1 VYVGGLTDVEVGEK
15 KDRIDDAVCATKA
28 SLEEGV
34 VAGGGITYIA
44 ILEHVEKPVF
54 SSQSQQIGFEIV
66 MDAITDPFKQICE
79 NAGLN
84 SNDMIEAISLTEYPT
99 GINVKSGELCDMIES
114 GIIDPA
120 KVTRVALENAAS
132 VACSILTCEVVVYE
146 NEGGQA

>member
-1 VYVGGLTDVEVGEK
+1 
-15 KDRIDDAVCATKA
+15 
-28 SLEEGV
+28 
-34 VAGGGITYIA
+34 
-44 ILEHVEKPVF
+44 
-54 SSQSQQIGFEIV
+54 
-66 MDAITDPFKQICE
+66 
-79 NAGLN
+79 
-84 SNDMIEAISLTEYPT
+84 MIEAISLTEYPT